1 MEMNNVYKITLIES
15 YLMVDDV
22 AVDLS
27 ELPIQVD
34 NTRLNV
40 ITTRVNKVINWQ
52 SLWVLGA
59 LF

>member
-52 SLWVLGA
+52 SLCVLGA